1 MINIHFEFTNQSLDV
16 LRVEGHQ
23 LSHDAGQSFGVVCN
37 SVSVTVQNFQEAVLK
52 LVGNTEF
59 EFRNDKGLCSVTRR
73 NVHRL
78 EDKKE
83 NILDI
88 LVKVSLIGFK
98 RLEKH
103 HPEHISVNIRE
114 K

>member
-1 MINIHFEFTNQSLDV
+1 MINIHFEFTDQSLDI

-23 LSHDAGQSFGVVCN
+23 LSRDVGQSFGVVCN

-52 LVGNTEF
+52 LVSDSEF

-73 NVHRL
+73 NVRRL
-78 EDKKE
+78 EEEKE

-103 HPEHISVNIRE
+103 HPEHVSVNLRE

>member
-1 MINIHFEFTNQSLDV
+1 MINIHFEFTNQSLDI

-23 LSHDAGQSFGVVCN
+23 LNRDAGESFGVVCN
-37 SVSVTVQNFQEAVLK
+37 SVSVTAQNFQEAVLK
-52 LVGNTEF
+52 LVSDTEF
-59 EFRNDKGLCSVTRR
+59 ECRNDKGLCLVTRR
-73 NVHRL
+73 NIRRL
-78 EDKKE
+78 EVEKE

-103 HPEHISVNIRE
+103 HPEHVSVNLRE

>member
-1 MINIHFEFTNQSLDV
+1 MIHIHFEFTNQSLDI
-16 LRVEGHQ
+16 LQVEGHQ
-23 LSHDAGQSFGVVCN
+23 LSRDAGQSFGVVCN

-52 LVGNTEF
+52 LVSDTEF
-59 EFRNDKGLCSVTRR
+59 EFRNNKGLCSVRR
-73 NVHRL
+73 INIRRL
-78 EDKKE
+78 DEEKE

-103 HPEHISVNIRE
+103 YPEYISVNLTE